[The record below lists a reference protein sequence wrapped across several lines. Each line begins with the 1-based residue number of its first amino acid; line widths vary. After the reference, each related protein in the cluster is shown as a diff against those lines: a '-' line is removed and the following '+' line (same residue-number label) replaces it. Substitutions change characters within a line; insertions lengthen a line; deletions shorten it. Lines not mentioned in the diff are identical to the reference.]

1 MRAEVVSHLRRWSLE
16 GVSTHE
22 AAQTLAVSPRTLRH
36 WELRER
42 RGELEPP
49 WRGRP
54 LVRSARQDRNRVLA
68 VLECFGPQT
77 GVGTI
82 RRFADNLPRSE
93 VRDLVVRY
101 RRCLERRGQGVEEE
115 LRWRVP
121 GAVEAFDHTVA
132 PVPVDGHRRA
142 ILTGRDLATG
152 EATVWRAVE
161 GMTASSTVAVL
172 DDRFAEGRTPL
183 VAKMDNG
190 SSFVSE
196 ATRAFLEAHG
206 VEQLLSPPRMPRYNG
221 AVEAH
226 TRWMKER
233 TAWQALRR
241 GRQDRWTSEDLE
253 AARLV
258 ANAVRP
264 PKVFDPAL
272 KVSPELRAAF
282 RKSAA
287 SFKAELWAERG
298 LDSASASK
306 RRTDQVN
313 REAIT
318 RALVAH
324 GILEIRS
331 RRVSLPVR
339 SLF

>member
-1 MRAEVVSHLRRWSLE
+1 VRAEAARYLRRLSLD

-22 AAQTLAVSPRTLRH
+22 AAAILAVSPRTLRH
-36 WELRER
+36 WDLRER
-42 RGELEPP
+42 RGELEPR

-54 LVRSARQDRNRVLA
+54 LVRSARKDRNRVVA
-68 VLECFGPQT
+68 ALECFGPQT

-82 RRFADNLPRSE
+82 RRFVDDLPRSE
-93 VRDLVVRY
+93 VRDIVMRY
-101 RRCLERRGQGVEEE
+101 RERLERRGQGVEEE

-121 GAVEAFDHTVA
+121 GAVEAFDHTVS
-132 PVPVDGHRRA
+132 PVPLDGDRQA

-161 GMTASSTVAVL
+161 GMTARSTVEVL
-172 DDRFAEGRTPL
+172 DDRFAEGGTPL

-190 SSFVSE
+190 SSFVAE
-196 ATRAFLEAHG
+196 ATRAFLDGHG
-206 VEQLLSPPRMPRYNG
+206 VEQLLSPPRTPRYNG

-226 TRWMKER
+226 IRWMKER

-253 AARLV
+253 AARLA
-258 ANAVRP
+258 ANATRA
-264 PKVFDPAL
+264 PKAFDPAS
-272 KVSPELRAAF
+272 KVTPELRAAF
-282 RKSAA
+282 RRSVR
-287 SFKAELWAERG
+287 SYKAQLWAERG
-298 LDSASASK
+298 LDPASAS
-306 RRTDQVN
+306 RRQIDRVN
-313 REAIT
+313 RQAIT